1 MSHAES
7 PTESTLDSRQS
18 LPPVERRFYLSRAR
32 KILRGIFIP
41 LLSIFIA
48 LLIGAVIL
56 IAAKFDPLAAYLAMY
71 QGAFA
76 DFRSFTEV
84 LLDATPLICIGTGL
98 AVAFRCGIWNIGG
111 EGQFYAGAVAGT
123 AIAIYAHSLPGWI
136 LLPLAL
142 IGGVAGGALWAMLAG
157 YLKNRFGANEVVTT
171 VMLNYVAIIGTSYLV
186 SGPMIEPGGRY
197 PQTVQIVKAAWL
209 PRILP
214 PTRLNIGFVIA
225 VLLAVAMYLLIF
237 KSSIGY
243 AIRAVGINPEA
254 AHYAG
259 IKVKKNILLAMAL
272 SGGAAGLGGALQIT
286 GVTYRL
292 FQQISPGFGFTAIAV
307 TLLVNNNP
315 LGIILAGILFG
326 GLSTGSRLMQMNANV
341 PSVLVNIIQGLVIL
355 SVVAFGAY
363 RVLRLE
369 REE

>member
-1 MSHAES
+1 MRIQKAF
-7 PTESTLDSRQS
+7 QS
-18 LPPVERRFYLSRAR
+18 LLMPV
-32 KILRGIFIP
+32 
-41 LLSIFIA
+41 IA
-48 LLIGAVIL
+48 FFVALAIGALIL
-56 IAAKFDPLAAYLAMY
+56 IAAHFNPLLAYQAMY
-71 QGAFA
+71 QGAFT

-84 LLDATPLICIGTGL
+84 LLEATPLICIGSGL

-111 EGQFYAGAVAGT
+111 EGQFYVGAVTGT
-123 AIAIYAHSLPGWI
+123 AIGIYLMFLPGWI
-136 LLPLAL
+136 LLPLVL
-142 IGGVAGGALWAMLAG
+142 IGGVIGGALWAMLAG

-197 PQTVQIVKAAWL
+197 PQTVQISRGAWL
-209 PRILP
+209 PQFLP
-214 PTRLNIGFVIA
+214 PTRLNIGFIIA
-225 VLLAVAMYLLIF
+225 ILLAVGLYLLIF
-237 KSSIGY
+237 KSSTGY

-254 AHYAG
+254 ARFAG
-259 IKVKKNILLAMAL
+259 IQVKRNILLAMAI
-272 SGGAAGLGGALQIT
+272 SGGAAGLGGAIQIA

-307 TLLVNNNP
+307 SLLVNNNP

-326 GLSTGSRLMQMNANV
+326 GLSTGSRLMQMNVGV
-341 PSVLVNIIQGLVIL
+341 PSVLVNIIQGLVVL

-363 RVLRLE
+363 RIITVE